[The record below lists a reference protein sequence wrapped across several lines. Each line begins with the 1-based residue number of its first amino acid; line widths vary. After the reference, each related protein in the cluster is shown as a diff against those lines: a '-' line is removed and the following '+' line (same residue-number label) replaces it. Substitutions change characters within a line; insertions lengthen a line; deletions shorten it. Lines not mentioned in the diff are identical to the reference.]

1 MGTGGGA
8 GGDGHGSVA
17 RCEALFL
24 GAVGSGGCFGG
35 CQRAGAELV
44 PLGIAATQ
52 PWGDDLEGA
61 TTQTLRWGQEGHETT
76 VAVTISLLPQNRGRH
91 NERRHGGRAAGFD
104 QEDPDLLHQ
113 RGPARA
119 RGLREP
125 GGPLLPRRQPQ
136 QERAGGCRGRAPR
149 SCCLQLPALGF
160 SISFPAPPAPW
171 GLAAPFQDHASS
183 CIAPRTQ
190 AGDLGWSRAPFKA
203 SFSSREVQT
212 PLLSLSPK
220 LSALL
225 NGTERRLP
233 GPVRYFQL
241 SFPLLTDLFPASS
254 RPRESPP
261 HSAWPWHVPLSLLAL
276 PALLPA
282 LLLGLSCYLGEN
294 EGFRSH
300 PNPSVP
306 PRDEHIGEPSGFWQL
321 GVPGRASNPQRAGG
335 SRGML
340 IKGC

>member
-1 MGTGGGA
+1 MGDARGQGLSSFLSGSQPRSPGEVTRRGPQPKPCAGGTKDTKPSWLSPSLCSHRTEGGITKGATVGVLLDLTRRTLTFSINEDQQGPVAFENLEGLFFPAVSLNRNVQVGA
-8 GGDGHGSVA
+8 G
-17 RCEALFL
+17 
-24 GAVGSGGCFGG
+24 AV
-35 CQRAGAELV
+35 
-44 PLGIAATQ
+44 P
-52 PWGDDLEGA
+52 
-61 TTQTLRWGQEGHETT
+61 
-76 VAVTISLLPQNRGRH
+76 
-91 NERRHGGRAAGFD
+91 
-104 QEDPDLLHQ
+104 
-113 RGPARA
+113 
-119 RGLREP
+119 
-125 GGPLLPRRQPQ
+125 
-136 QERAGGCRGRAPR
+136 PR

-190 AGDLGWSRAPFKA
+190 AGALGWSRAPFKA

-225 NGTERRLP
+225 NGTERQLP

-294 EGFRSH
+294 EGFHSH